1 MTNPLDEAWELSPSV
16 ALRPEPFGALAYHFG
31 NRRLTFLKR
40 RELVAVVRGLG
51 SHADARGALRGA
63 EVPADQWPAYAEAL
77 RGLASADMIRP
88 RTARET
94 TAAPL
99 EPAAAPRTV
108 SPAGR
113 AGSATGSLV
122 ERFEYGLAAPICL
135 TWELTYACNL
145 SCVHCLSSSGRRDP
159 RELTTAQCEAVIDE
173 LRAMKVFYVNIGGG
187 EPTVRPDFWHLLEYA
202 VANQVGVKF
211 STNGVRITP
220 ERARFLAS
228 TDYVDVQVSLDGATA
243 EVNDRVRGRGSY
255 AMAMRALDNLA
266 EAGFADAKVSV
277 VVTRENVGQL
287 DEFKAIADA
296 RGATLRLTRLRPSG
310 RGADVW
316 DELHPTAAQQRE
328 LYEWLLR
335 AGENVLTGDSF
346 FHLAGYGETLPG
358 LNLCG
363 AGRVVCLIDP
373 VGDVYA
379 CPFAIHDTFHAGNV
393 LHDGGFA
400 GVWRTS
406 ELFGGL
412 RSPQTSG
419 ACTSCHFFDSCRGGC
434 MAAKFFTGLPLD
446 GPDPE
451 CVQGHAE
458 QALAAAGRMAPK
470 PGQDHSHRTVPR
482 QVVRPGRA
490 EPVLLQIGSGPAPAA
505 PPVRACAES
514 PLAGL
519 TVPAGSSTG
528 AQ

>member
-1 MTNPLDEAWELSPSV
+1 MTDSLDEAWELSPRV

-40 RELVAVVRGLG
+40 AELVSVVRALAGQP
-51 SHADARGALRGA
+51 DARTALAHVG
-63 EVPADQWPAYAEAL
+63 VPADQWHAYGEAL

-88 RTARET
+88 RTVGKGRQGGPT
-94 TAAPL
+94 
-99 EPAAAPRTV
+99 AAAPAR
-108 SPAGR
+108 SGA
-113 AGSATGSLV
+113 ASGSLV

-173 LRAMKVFYVNIGGG
+173 LQAMQVFYVNIGGG

-202 VANQVGVKF
+202 VAHQVGVKF

-255 AMAMRALDNLA
+255 ATAMRALDNLA
-266 EAGFADAKVSV
+266 EAGFIDAKISV
-277 VVTRENVGQL
+277 VVTRDNVSQL
-287 DEFKAIADA
+287 DEFKAIADSH
-296 RGATLRLTRLRPSG
+296 GATLRLTRLRPSG

-346 FHLAGYGETLPG
+346 FHLAGYGESLPG

-373 VGDVYA
+373 IGDVYA
-379 CPFAIHDTFHAGNV
+379 CPFAIHDKFHAGNV
-393 LHDGGFA
+393 LNEGGFA

-406 ELFGGL
+406 ELFGEL

-419 ACTSCHFFDSCRGGC
+419 ACTGCQFFDSCRGGC

-458 QALAAAGRMAPK
+458 QALAAAGRTAPK
-470 PGQDHSHRTVPR
+470 PSQDHSHRTKARPVP
-482 QVVRPGRA
+482 VRVGRR
-490 EPVLLQIGSGPAPAA
+490 PAPAE
-505 PPVRACAES
+505 PPVHACAES
-514 PLAGL
+514 PLAGF
-519 TVPAGSSTG
+519 TPSHNV
-528 AQ
+528 